1 MINYVNNNTSN
12 NTTNSN
18 TTSNTK
24 NANNSNDVYLS
35 IYLILTMNP
44 LIINKQLMKIIL

>member
-24 NANNSNDVYLS
+24 NANIIPMMYIYLS
-35 IYLILTMNP
+35 I
-44 LIINKQLMKIIL
+44 